1 MSAIVEPGASPA
13 ESWLLRVR
21 AAWLSMD
28 RNPSAVAFAR
38 SWRGIVLIHLVF
50 VATLLAGAQISPV
63 ATIMVAMVLTG
74 CALLPAHRLAVM
86 AWGGLA
92 YICLRPFRTEQQA
105 DFAQQVS
112 LLGVESG
119 QLATL
124 AFQVPMVLVFLA
136 LCWAAMLIQRRR
148 PTSLLGRRPLVCQF
162 IALAA
167 LVATGLMLTPG
178 SWAHSL
184 LWTQVA
190 ILAASF
196 FFLAY
201 AFADNRTRDTTP
213 AVQRLGFL
221 RPFWS
226 GPSVPFKS
234 PAFLKKFE
242 AADPD
247 QLAALQ
253 LRALKLG
260 VWALLLALAH
270 RLCSLLFYDLAELPT
285 LDGAIGTLAAG
296 EALHPGLSWTVV
308 AKNFALNILGFGA
321 MAHTLVAIVRMAGY
335 GIPRHMARPLSAR
348 TVAEFWNRYVYY
360 FKEVLVDFF
369 FYPAFVRWFKK
380 SPKLRI
386 AFATFCAA
394 CVGNLLFSMIAQAHL
409 FATVGPVAALATFQS
424 YAVYAL
430 ALAAALIVS
439 QLRAARPK
447 PEDGALRYH
456 VLPRFNVLMFFALAQ
471 IFSDEI
477 GAIGV
482 GERADFLLHLFGV

>member
-1 MSAIVEPGASPA
+1 MSAIVEPGAGPA
-13 ESWLLRVR
+13 ENRLWRVR
-21 AAWLSMD
+21 AAWLAMD
-28 RNPSAVAFAR
+28 RNPSAIAFAR
-38 SWRGIVLIHLVF
+38 SWRGIALIHIAF
-50 VATLLAGAQISPV
+50 VATLLAGAQISAV
-63 ATIMVAMVLTG
+63 ATVMVAAVLVG
-74 CALLPAHRLAVM
+74 CALLPAYRLAVM

-92 YICLRPFRTEQQA
+92 YICLRPFRTQQQA
-105 DFAQQVS
+105 DFAEQMS

-119 QLATL
+119 QFATL
-124 AFQVPMVLVFLA
+124 AFQVPMVLLFLLLA
-136 LCWAAMLIQRRR
+136 YGMMLLQRRR
-148 PTSLLGRRPLVCQF
+148 PTSLLGRRPLLCQM
-162 IALAA
+162 IALAV
-167 LVATGLMLTPG
+167 LILGGLALTPG
-178 SWAHSL
+178 TWAHSI
-184 LWTQVA
+184 LWMQVT

-201 AFADNRTRDTTP
+201 AFADNRTRDATP
-213 AVQRLGFL
+213 TVQRLGFL
-221 RPFWS
+221 RPFWA

-242 AADPD
+242 AADAD

-260 VWALLLALAH
+260 IWALLLALAH
-270 RLCSLLFYDLAELPT
+270 RLCSALFYDVAALPT
-285 LDGAIGTLAAG
+285 LDGAIGAIAAG

-308 AKNFALNILGFGA
+308 AKNFVLNILGFGA
-321 MAHTLVAIVRMAGY
+321 LAHTLVAIVRMCGY

-409 FATVGPVAALATFQS
+409 FATVGPLAALATFQS

-430 ALAAALIVS
+430 ALATALIVS

-456 VLPRFNVLMFFALAQ
+456 VLPRVNVLLFFALAQ
-471 IFSDEI
+471 IFADEI
-477 GAIGV
+477 GAIGL
-482 GERADFLLHLFGV
+482 GERTDFLLHLFGV